1 MGSPLEFYRSLKSFG
16 YEKEIV
22 AARIGYINNITSRR
36 EAIKALKQ
44 QEMIMMVIG
53 DKKHGGV
60 GGIFFDIDNE
70 VAVDRV
76 VRVKSSEKAEGHMLF
91 GVIRP
96 DDLIKKEIQV
106 SYSSDPEKIYPPCFV
121 RAPLRNEK
129 NYPDWAKKRDEMG
142 ISWVQLFPSDRIE
155 GFSELVQEAWKEGIR
170 IGGTSLNWTIEGNI
184 KKWGLLAQFF
194 KQDLEHSYWLI
205 TDAKLTGVSWSVIRL
220 MKDSP
225 RAVQEREGYG
235 NMEEVCKNLGVAFL
249 GLTVS

>member
-1 MGSPLEFYRSLKSFG
+1 MGSPLEFYRSLNTFG

-76 VRVKSSEKAEGHMLF
+76 VRVKSSEKAERHMLF
-91 GVIRP
+91 GVMMP

-106 SYSSDPEKIYPPCFV
+106 SYSIDPEKIYPPCFV

-129 NYPDWAKKRDEMG
+129 NYPV
-142 ISWVQLFPSDRIE
+142 VQR
-155 GFSELVQEAWKEGIR
+155 K
-170 IGGTSLNWTIEGNI
+170 
-184 KKWGLLAQFF
+184 
-194 KQDLEHSYWLI
+194 
-205 TDAKLTGVSWSVIRL
+205 
-220 MKDSP
+220 
-225 RAVQEREGYG
+225 
-235 NMEEVCKNLGVAFL
+235 
-249 GLTVS
+249 